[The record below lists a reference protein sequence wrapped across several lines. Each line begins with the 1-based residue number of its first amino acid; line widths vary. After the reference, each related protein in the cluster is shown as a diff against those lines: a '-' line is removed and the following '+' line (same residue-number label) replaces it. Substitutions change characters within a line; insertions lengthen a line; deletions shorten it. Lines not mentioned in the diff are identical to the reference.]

1 MKFKIISF
9 IFLSQ
14 TLTSGLVPKIV
25 RPPQGKTTLQI
36 NKAIE
41 DHLRMKIILWSVDSG
56 GKRNRSLGH
65 SGPSSSQSQS
75 RSLSQ
80 SQGQGLGV
88 GQSQGVG
95 VSERQ
100 GVGVS
105 VSQGVG
111 QGRNLGSVEV
121 GQRLS
126 QSQSRTQ
133 DQTQILRELGGGN
146 VTSAKTMISN
156 VIDKVTVGDIVHF
169 RESDANLLE
178 SLPVIIDTL
187 HKKGFELLTVSEM
200 LSYPDDAP
208 H

>member
-1 MKFKIISF
+1 M
-9 IFLSQ
+9 
-14 TLTSGLVPKIV
+14 PKIV

-75 RSLSQ
+75 RSLAQ

-88 GQSQGVG
+88 GQS
-95 VSERQ
+95 Q

-133 DQTQILRELGGGN
+133 DQTQIRELGGGN